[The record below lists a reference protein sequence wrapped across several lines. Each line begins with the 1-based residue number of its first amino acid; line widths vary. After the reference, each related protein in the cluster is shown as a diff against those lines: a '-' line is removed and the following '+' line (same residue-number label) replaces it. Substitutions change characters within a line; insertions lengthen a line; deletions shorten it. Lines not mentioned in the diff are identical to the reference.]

1 MAQSQGIINNAFLK
15 YRKCSTILRNEDN
28 MNRVMNM
35 IEKQKKKNKKWNDS
49 DFGPN
54 EIDQNGQYSLIYYDG
69 IAPKEWPPFEGLKW
83 A

>member
-1 MAQSQGIINNAFLK
+1 
-15 YRKCSTILRNEDN
+15 